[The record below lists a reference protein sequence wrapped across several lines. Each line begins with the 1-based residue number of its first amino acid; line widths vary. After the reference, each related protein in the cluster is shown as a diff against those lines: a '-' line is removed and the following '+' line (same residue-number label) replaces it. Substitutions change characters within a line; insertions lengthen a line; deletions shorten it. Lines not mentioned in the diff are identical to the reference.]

1 MLSSLRSLEADM
13 PVRIQEQ
20 DFDLSTEIAN
30 LRAGDGAVGAVAIFV
45 GPCIVTG
52 KQIGRA
58 HV

>member
-1 MLSSLRSLEADM
+1 M

-45 GPCIVTG
+45 
-52 KQIGRA
+52 
-58 HV
+58 